1 MLNDSARNRH
11 NNNIY
16 ICTLVLDEVLKIS
29 SESPYIRFVLRN
41 LLLLI
46 ETRLNSKCNEIVKDS
61 TYVEHNQ
68 IKMFVSFY
76 HDNPFLTYHLVE
88 IIKILH
94 YMQY

>member
-1 MLNDSARNRH
+1 MTLLETDIIIIST
-11 NNNIY
+11 Y
-16 ICTLVLDEVLKIS
+16 LCTSVLDEVLKIS
-29 SESPYIRFVLRN
+29 SESPYICFVLRN

-46 ETRLNSKCNEIVKDS
+46 ETRLNSKCNKIVKDS

-76 HDNPFLTYHLVE
+76 HDNPFLTNHLVE
-88 IIKILH
+88 IIKIH